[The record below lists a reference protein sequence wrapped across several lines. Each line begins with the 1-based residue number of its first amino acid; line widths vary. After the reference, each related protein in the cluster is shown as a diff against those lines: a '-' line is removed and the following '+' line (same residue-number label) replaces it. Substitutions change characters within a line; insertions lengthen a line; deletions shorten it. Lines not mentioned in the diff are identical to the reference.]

1 MKDLTN
7 LKTDF
12 RDWITLPLTKTFIQL
27 LEAEKAKLYKGAN
40 QYTYVN
46 YHKKE
51 LDPTAV
57 TAYGKVDGIS
67 AVLSILKAC
76 QEEGPETILDEK
88 GVTIKDEDGKE
99 ILTYP
104 TIDALFEQ
112 AFTTKEKE
120 ND

>member
-12 RDWITLPLTKTFIQL
+12 RDWLTLPLTKTFIQL
-27 LEAEKAKLYKGAN
+27 LEAEEAKLYKGAN
-40 QYTYVN
+40 QYTFAN

-57 TAYGKVDGIS
+57 TAYGKIDGIQ
-67 AVLSILKAC
+67 AVLSILEAC
-76 QEEGPETILDEK
+76 KEDEPEMVK
-88 GVTIKDEDGKE
+88 NEDGEE
-99 ILTYP
+99 ITTYP

-112 AFTTKEKE
+112 AFEKE